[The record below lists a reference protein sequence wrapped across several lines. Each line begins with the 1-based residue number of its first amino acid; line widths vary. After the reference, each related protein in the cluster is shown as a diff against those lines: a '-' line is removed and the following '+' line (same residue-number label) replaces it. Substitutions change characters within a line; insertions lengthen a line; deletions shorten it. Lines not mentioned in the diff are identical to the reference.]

1 MRLGAHVGGI
11 RTAVERARERGCE
24 AFQVFS
30 QSPRMWKPT
39 AFAAEELAKARA
51 EIAESGLGPVLI
63 HAIYLINCATEDA
76 EMCEKSLA
84 SLVSSLEVGAAIGAH
99 SVVLHAGSALGGE
112 PGPAVERAG
121 KILREALERTEGC
134 DLHLENTAGTGGTLG
149 RSFEE
154 LAGLLEAAGSSER
167 LGICLDSCHLLASG
181 YDTRSTQAIS
191 GVVDDFERVIGL
203 PRLGSLHVNDSVT
216 ALGSNR
222 DRHAALGEGEMGEEG
237 CAAFLSEPR
246 FEGLPTIF
254 EGPGVAGKDV
264 TLEDMRIMRSLR
276 ERGLAARA

>member
-1 MRLGAHVGGI
+1 
-11 RTAVERARERGCE
+11 
-24 AFQVFS
+24 
-30 QSPRMWKPT
+30 MWKPT